1 MSENKP
7 KEPKRNTHSQI
18 AAYEDAIAILWEI
31 VRTLAIALKFAIQKA
46 RRVIEI
52 LKVARKGPH
61 AYDPD
66 QPSNTKVTIRKK

>member
-1 MSENKP
+1 MPEEKD
-7 KEPKRNTHSQI
+7 PKRNTHSQI

-31 VRTLAIALKFAIQKA
+31 SRTLAIALKVAIQKS

-66 QPSNTKVTIRKK
+66 QPSNKKVTIKRK

>member
-1 MSENKP
+1 MDKKS
-7 KEPKRNTHSQI
+7 PKRHTHSSI

-31 VRTLAIALKFAIQKA
+31 IRVLAVALKVASQKA

-52 LKVARKGPH
+52 MKVARKGPH

-66 QPSNTKVTIRKK
+66 QPSNTKVTIKKR

>member
-1 MSENKP
+1 MPDKP
-7 KEPKRNTHSQI
+7 DKEQKRNTHSQI
-18 AAYEDAIAILWEI
+18 AAYEDATAILWEI
-31 VRTLAIALKFAIQKA
+31 TRTLAIALKFAIQKA

-66 QPSNTKVTIRKK
+66 QPSNQKVKERKK